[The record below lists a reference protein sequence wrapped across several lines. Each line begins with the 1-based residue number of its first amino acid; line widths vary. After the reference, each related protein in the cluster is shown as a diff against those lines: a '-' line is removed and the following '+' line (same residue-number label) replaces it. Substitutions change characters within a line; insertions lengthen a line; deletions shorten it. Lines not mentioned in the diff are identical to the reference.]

1 MKRLIVTCLFFAL
14 MLIPVSIYAEDYPC
28 NGTIL
33 KSAVNVRENAN
44 AKSKK
49 IGELKA
55 TCL

>member
-33 KSAVNVRENAN
+33 KSAVNVRE
-44 AKSKK
+44 KR
-49 IGELKA
+49 
-55 TCL
+55 